1 MTLAELY
8 QEAARVA
15 KLIEG
20 TKLTIGDAVKICGH
34 VYGRGYPAFDTGNA
48 KDYEF
53 ALAIVDGRPAFRND
67 WIYFKGEKYSANDQL
82 FKHEALSNFS
92 WNPPK
97 PRTVMVELL
106 REDAERCK
114 EHFGKCYSYSDGE
127 YTVRVFIACQKALE
141 E

>member
-1 MTLAELY
+1 MKLAELY

-20 TKLTIGDAVKICGH
+20 THLRMAEVVKINGQLTRDICYEIKFNDLSPGM
-34 VYGRGYPAFDTGNA
+34 
-48 KDYEF
+48 YEF
-53 ALAIVDGRPAFRND
+53 ALAILEGRPVFRND

-82 FKHEALSNFS
+82 FKFEMLSNFS

-97 PRTVMVELL
+97 PKTVMVELL
-106 REDAERCK
+106 REDAEEICK
-114 EHFGKCYSYSDGE
+114 FAVSFERQAK
-127 YTVRVFIACQKALE
+127 ACKKALE